1 MRPSSSSS
9 ADLLLVKSVASERE
23 RGGERET
30 RNYRAGSS
38 RDNTR
43 HRINVGAAGN
53 SHLIITGRMLT
64 HRIRWSDL
72 ITAPSDRVS
81 ANKRSRVSREV
92 ASARADNIF
101 INDLSRVIE
110 LMGRRGRGR
119 RATKEK
125 YARVL
130 LFSPPFLSY
139 LILSRLEL
147 SRAEGKR
154 KKREKNRRRNSRLE
168 DATAT
173 TNTTTTFNH
182 RLLSLARAFSIYIC
196 IAFLFRSILFSS
208 PYFPCGRWI
217 VVERA
222 NDVARRVSP
231 RIFSRR
237 ALLLRRLKTFLSRR
251 RRQRWWRQRR

>member
-1 MRPSSSSS
+1 MRPREEIEH
-9 ADLLLVKSVASERE
+9 APLLLLPRFVVRKISSERE
-23 RGGERET
+23 GAGERET

-92 ASARADNIF
+92 ASARANNIF

-110 LMGRRGRGR
+110 LVGEGGGQRRRMH
-119 RATKEK
+119 AFP
-125 YARVL
+125 
-130 LFSPPFLSY
+130 FSRLLSY

-147 SRAEGKR
+147 SRADGKR
-154 KKREKNRRRNSRLE
+154 REEKRKISDAETRDTNSRL
-168 DATAT
+168 
-173 TNTTTTFNH
+173 
-182 RLLSLARAFSIYIC
+182 LLVLSITDFFLSPRVYSLFIFVSRFYSVPSSFLLLISLADGGSW
-196 IAFLFRSILFSS
+196 SS
-208 PYFPCGRWI
+208 EPTT
-217 VVERA
+217 
-222 NDVARRVSP
+222 
-231 RIFSRR
+231 
-237 ALLLRRLKTFLSRR
+237 LLLASFRVELFCFEG
-251 RRQRWWRQRR
+251 

>member
-1 MRPSSSSS
+1 MRPREEIEH
-9 ADLLLVKSVASERE
+9 APLLLLPRFVVRKISGERE
-23 RGGERET
+23 GAGERET

-92 ASARADNIF
+92 ASARANNIF

-110 LMGRRGRGR
+110 LVGEGGGQRRRMH
-119 RATKEK
+119 AFP
-125 YARVL
+125 
-130 LFSPPFLSY
+130 FSRLLSY

-147 SRAEGKR
+147 SRADGKR
-154 KKREKNRRRNSRLE
+154 REEKRKISDAKLE
-168 DATAT
+168 TPSAT
-173 TNTTTTFNH
+173 TTSTFNH
-182 RLLSLARAFSIYIC
+182 RLLSLSPCIFSIYIC
-196 IAFLFRSILFSS
+196 IAFLFRSVLFSS

-222 NDVARRVSP
+222 NNVAP

-251 RRQRWWRQRR
+251 RRRPRRRRERRR

>member
-9 ADLLLVKSVASERE
+9 TLDLLFVKSVTRERE
-23 RGGERET
+23 RER

-101 INDLSRVIE
+101 INDLSRVVE
-110 LMGRRGRGR
+110 LMERGRGG
-119 RATKEK
+119 RATKEHML
-125 YARVL
+125 RLL
-130 LFSPPFLSY
+130 LFSPSLSY
-139 LILSRLEL
+139 LILSYLILSGLEA
-147 SRAEGKR
+147 SRADGKRREEKEGK
-154 KKREKNRRRNSRLE
+154 KATLKLETPRR
-168 DATAT
+168 D
-173 TNTTTTFNH
+173 
-182 RLLSLARAFSIYIC
+182 
-196 IAFLFRSILFSS
+196 
-208 PYFPCGRWI
+208 
-217 VVERA
+217 
-222 NDVARRVSP
+222 
-231 RIFSRR
+231 
-237 ALLLRRLKTFLSRR
+237 
-251 RRQRWWRQRR
+251 